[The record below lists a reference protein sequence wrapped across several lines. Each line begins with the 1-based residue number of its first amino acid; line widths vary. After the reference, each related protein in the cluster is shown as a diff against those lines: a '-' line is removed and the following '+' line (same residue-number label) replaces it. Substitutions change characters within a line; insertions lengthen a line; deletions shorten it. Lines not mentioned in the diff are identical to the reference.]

1 MSCRWHLALSWSTG
15 GGPFLRLGL
24 GWEPLGRPSV
34 PHPGTSSIRQ
44 GALLPLAHRAG
55 AGGSDCLLPLV
66 QGIPQV
72 QLCIWDSGRAR
83 SRGCAGLAGVGPD
96 LSSWKMVLRRG

>member
-34 PHPGTSSIRQ
+34 PHPGTSSVRQ

-55 AGGSDCLLPLV
+55 AGGSDRLLPLV
-66 QGIPQV
+66 QGTPQV
-72 QLCIWDSGRAR
+72 HLCIWDSGRAR
-83 SRGCAGLAGVGPD
+83 SRGCAGSAGVGPD
-96 LSSWKMVLRRG
+96 LSSWKMVMWRG